1 MERLM
6 PDNWGILQANITYRL
21 QLDKGR
27 QHGRAVFQRLSRS
40 LTSNLQLRTGRK
52 RCQEFPIRLPSCVMD
67 YFEPIDL
74 SLNFTLAGEVIP
86 DSKGLRPILNEYTE
100 TSQTYKLLFQMD
112 CGLDNKCEDYLRICF
127 NFSGGDMVVIGR
139 ATVLIATVVLE
150 NAHEDSSNTQLNFL
164 HPSYFSFKKIS
175 MVQESSVQIVC
186 SDQQNDRLMAS
197 GSLRCAVNPPVFK
210 KGSRVMFNTV
220 FDITATGIEETSAN
234 FTITATSENSV
245 RIKNESSYTRS
256 MLLRYAV
263 NVAASGIE
271 YTRHLNFT
279 AGHQEERLVKHS
291 YQVENLAPRSLPIR
305 VKLTFPTRI
314 GDKSLWNVTV
324 TQGTPGNRSI
334 CQPLAQ
340 RLAAVQSE
348 TVREA
353 QDYVRLDC
361 GIALCTELLCEVA
374 VLEEH
379 GVVIFHLK
387 GELMSAA
394 IAELKVKKLL
404 LISKVSLSYDGEK
417 YVDISEVTAPFKEV
431 TLETEVEVMEEV
443 NRLPMIIG
451 GSIGGLLLLIVLII
465 VFYKALHS
473 SDFSNGIIT
482 LTRQIS
488 ST

>member
-291 YQVENLAPRSLPIR
+291 YQ
-305 VKLTFPTRI
+305 
-314 GDKSLWNVTV
+314 
-324 TQGTPGNRSI
+324 GNRSI

-465 VFYKALHS
+465 VFYKFGFFKRNNNTDEADKLNMNG
-473 SDFSNGIIT
+473 SDGGEGT
-482 LTRQIS
+482 
-488 ST
+488 STEPEILPD

>member
-291 YQVENLAPRSLPIR
+291 YQ
-305 VKLTFPTRI
+305 
-314 GDKSLWNVTV
+314 
-324 TQGTPGNRSI
+324 
-334 CQPLAQ
+334 
-340 RLAAVQSE
+340 
-348 TVREA
+348 
-353 QDYVRLDC
+353 DC

-465 VFYKALHS
+465 VFYKFGFFKRNNNTDEADKLNMNG
-473 SDFSNGIIT
+473 SDGGEGT
-482 LTRQIS
+482 
-488 ST
+488 STEPEILPD

>member
-324 TQGTPGNRSI
+324 TQGTP
-334 CQPLAQ
+334 
-340 RLAAVQSE
+340 
-348 TVREA
+348 
-353 QDYVRLDC
+353 DC

-465 VFYKALHS
+465 VFYKFGFFKRNNNTDEADKLNMNG
-473 SDFSNGIIT
+473 SDGGEGT
-482 LTRQIS
+482 
-488 ST
+488 STEPEILPD